1 MKETSSV
8 PELTELLKN
17 CEIYK
22 KSHCLSSVRRNW
34 HMNKKL
40 SSLKIVF
47 GLKPFISPYK
57 WEFAGA
63 VLMVIISVV
72 TMVSAPSVGGYD
84 YHTAGKRFVACRKH
98 WKAAGEFR

>member
-1 MKETSSV
+1 
-8 PELTELLKN
+8 
-17 CEIYK
+17 
-22 KSHCLSSVRRNW
+22 
-34 HMNKKL
+34 MNKKL
-40 SSLKIVF
+40 SSLKRIVF

-72 TMVSAPSVGGYD
+72 TMVSAPSVEGMITTQLASD
-84 YHTAGKRFVACRKH
+84 LSLARKH